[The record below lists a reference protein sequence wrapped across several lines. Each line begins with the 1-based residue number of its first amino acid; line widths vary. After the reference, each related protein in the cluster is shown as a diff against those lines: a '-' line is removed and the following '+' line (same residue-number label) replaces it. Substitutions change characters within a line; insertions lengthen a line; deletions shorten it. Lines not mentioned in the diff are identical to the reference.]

1 MNGWEYRS
9 LEDLEKRV
17 MDLTNIQQKSY
28 YDKVLNEAEKRDV
41 IKKVYD
47 KYHRVAVM
55 LSH

>member
-1 MNGWEYRS
+1 